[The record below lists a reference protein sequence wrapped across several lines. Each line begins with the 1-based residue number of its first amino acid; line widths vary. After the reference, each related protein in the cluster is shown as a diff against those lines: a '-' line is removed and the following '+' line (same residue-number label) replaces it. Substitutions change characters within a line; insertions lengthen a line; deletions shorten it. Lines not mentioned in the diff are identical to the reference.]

1 VNDWDLYVQRQSK
14 RTGGWFTVAQ
24 SATGSASEEVTILT
38 PPGGHYRARVINWSG
53 TVPPSKLEIAFSDE
67 YAGAPLEANTRTPA
81 QVQSWG
87 SQLRGFVERGGN
99 LVLTD
104 GAIRNLAYMGVVPR
118 SAISTFSV
126 YAGYVGFTSD
136 GNTDTYDDPLAANVN
151 QPGAAEG
158 DGHRHQT
165 YEPVPIGYAIQ
176 NEDGADFN
184 SSPVWAVDQTTW
196 ENAGGRT
203 AGTTTPDQVTL
214 GELKLGRGTIRII
227 GALLPM
233 PTEQYYHPFGLA
245 NYALTYTGYQVL
257 QNTLQWTR
265 P

>member
-1 VNDWDLYVQRQSK
+1 VRTAADVQ
-14 RTGGWFTVAQ
+14 A
-24 SATGSASEEVTILT
+24 
-38 PPGGHYRARVINWSG
+38 
-53 TVPPSKLEIAFSDE
+53 
-67 YAGAPLEANTRTPA
+67 
-81 QVQSWG
+81 WG
-87 SQLRGFVERGGN
+87 SRLRGFVERGGN

-104 GAIRNLAYMGVVPR
+104 GAIRNLAHMGVVPR
-118 SAISTFSV
+118 SALNTFSV
-126 YAGYVGFTSD
+126 YAGYVGFTRD
-136 GNTDTYDDPLAANVN
+136 GETDTYDDPLAANVN

-184 SSPVWAVDQTTW
+184 SSPVWAVDQTAW

-203 AGTTTPDQVTL
+203 VGTTTPDQVTL